1 MSDDFKTDLKLSKSL
16 KHAFQQY
23 DWSIEQTAWL
33 IIGFSTVIDPMI
45 LRSVV
50 DDQEVKYGTTE
61 YRDAQSAQKKIED
74 ILVENIPRGLGVS
87 SRQATHLDDDAPW
100 RNRYTPK
107 VILDIVTRGFF
118 SGRHIAERISI
129 PWLKVAFDYGLIPGD
144 FIGRPGVQNVLGEA
158 SVRETLSRVEAKAE
172 VVKPEKLF
180 KVKPRSESKDTFH
193 KWIHNQLSEYS
204 NAGKKRP
211 SLSEMKQIIK
221 EKKPT
226 MFIKFGRSP
235 KEDKHGKVI
244 KAALSVYYW
253 GDDRTTEV
261 SMTENALKQFI
272 HDVTY

>member
-33 IIGFSTVIDPMI
+33 IIGFSTLIDPMI

-87 SRQATHLDDDAPW
+87 SQQATHLDDDAPW

-144 FIGRPGVQNVLGEA
+144 FIGRLGVQNVLGEA
-158 SVRETLSRVEAKAE
+158 SVRETRSRVQAKAE
-172 VVKPEKLF
+172 VVKPKKLF
-180 KVKPRSESKDTFH
+180 EVKSRSAFKDTFH
-193 KWIHNQLSEYS
+193 EWVYNQLNEYS
-204 NAGKKRP
+204 EQGKKRP
-211 SLSEMKQIIK
+211 TLSEMKQIIT
-221 EKKPT
+221 EKKPG
-226 MFIKFGRSP
+226 MFLKFAKSP
-235 KEDKHGKVI
+235 EDVKSAKSI
-244 KAALSVYYW
+244 YYW
-253 GDDRTTEV
+253 DDNLGEKT
-261 SMTENALKQFI
+261 SMTEDALKQFI
-272 HDVTY
+272 HDATY